1 MHAIFDEVEE
11 QVEQSEMKGFTLKSN
26 TELAVYNSFI
36 NYSLKVLKNT
46 PNRNIFVINSKF
58 FPHQ

>member
-11 QVEQSEMKGFTLKSN
+11 QVEQSEVKGFTLKSN

-36 NYSLKVLKNT
+36 NYALKVLKNT
-46 PNRNIFVINSKF
+46 PNL
-58 FPHQ
+58 